1 MKKLFVK
8 IKIIFFKSKFD
19 KNLLVKDPLM
29 QGQKLGEA
37 RGGGQAFDDINH
49 ERSLIQ
55 IMEGLHVINER
66 VLHLMN
72 EIFPFGARALNILD
86 CRRGTGL
93 VPTSLRLDPFLKS
106 GRHLMGLY
114 N

>member
-8 IKIIFFKSKFD
+8 IKIIFFNSKFD

-29 QGQKLGEA
+29 QGQKLGKA
-37 RGGGQAFDDINH
+37 R
-49 ERSLIQ
+49 
-55 IMEGLHVINER
+55 GLHVINER

-86 CRRGTGL
+86 CRRGRSL
-93 VPTSLRLDPFLKS
+93 VPTPLRLDPSLRV
-106 GRHLMGLY
+106 GGI
-114 N
+114 